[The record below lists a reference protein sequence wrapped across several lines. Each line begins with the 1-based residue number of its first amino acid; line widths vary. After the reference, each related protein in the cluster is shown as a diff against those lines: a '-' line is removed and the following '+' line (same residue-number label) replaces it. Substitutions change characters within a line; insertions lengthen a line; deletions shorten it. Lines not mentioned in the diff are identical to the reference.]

1 VYTEHQDIEWEHN
14 GMMDYD
20 REPKFY
26 GYEDLFPGF
35 SLTSIHSLDFV
46 AIDCPPCPTLPLG
59 GEFSADV
66 YMSHYSR
73 KEVSR
78 GVLKWRLDGTDE
90 YGAKKVYLS
99 GSKPITFSQY
109 SVAKVHTLNLK
120 LPDDRSVATLALWVE
135 SPDNEVLARN
145 YVNID
150 VYRDSPPRR
159 EFPDDKTCILRFDPG
174 DYVDSEWQEDW
185 PRQYAEKASGL
196 GGGTILYEV
205 NIPDGIDVSSL
216 TSVEILFEGA
226 ARAGLAKVDA
236 RMADFPWS
244 RKKPTDTPQTDST
257 KWPTDVNV
265 ILNGQL
271 IETVHFPDDPAD
283 ARGIL
288 SHACGTDPGSYGY
301 LTRVTVSGDKLS
313 DTAASMRE
321 RRVLSLAFEVP
332 ENASDRGGFALYG
345 DRMGRY
351 AVDPTIVLA
360 TSRPIDLA
368 AARASSKP
376 VVAITPVD
384 AVKPATRGGER
395 WKYTLTDPGD
405 GWNQLDFDDAG
416 WGEGASGFGHDPG
429 SLPSPQADRLR
440 TEWNTSDIW
449 LRKAFEVP
457 HPVSLARLTF
467 SHDEDVEVFLN
478 GTPVLSRKDFITE
491 YDDARLSADSLKAF
505 RQGENV
511 LAVHCRQTG
520 GGQFIDVGLTY
531 RCAPSQP

>member
-1 VYTEHQDIEWEHN
+1 
-14 GMMDYD
+14 
-20 REPKFY
+20 
-26 GYEDLFPGF
+26 
-35 SLTSIHSLDFV
+35 
-46 AIDCPPCPTLPLG
+46 
-59 GEFSADV
+59 
-66 YMSHYSR
+66 MSHYSQ
-73 KEVSR
+73 KTVSR

-99 GSKPITFSQY
+99 GSEPITFSQY
-109 SVAKVHTLNLK
+109 SVTKVHTLNLK
-120 LPDDRSVATLALWVE
+120 LPEERSVATLALWVE
-135 SPDNEVLARN
+135 SPHKEVLARN

-150 VYRDSPPRR
+150 VYGDPAPRR
-159 EFPDDKTCILRFDPG
+159 EFPDDKTGILRFDPG
-174 DYVDSEWQEDW
+174 DYVDSQWQEDW
-185 PRQYAEKASGL
+185 PRQYAEKAAGL
-196 GGGTILYEV
+196 GSGTIRYEV
-205 NIPDGIDVSSL
+205 NIPDGVDVSSL

-236 RMADFPWS
+236 RMADFSWS
-244 RKKPTDTPQTDST
+244 RKKPADYPQTDST

-265 ILNGQL
+265 ILNGKL
-271 IETVHFPDDPAD
+271 VEAVHFPDDPAD

-288 SHACGTDPGSYGY
+288 SHACGKDPGSYGY
-301 LTRVTVSGDKLS
+301 FTRVKISGDKLS
-313 DTAASMRE
+313 DIIAGMRQ
-321 RRVLSLAFEVP
+321 RQVLSLAFEVP
-332 ENASDRGGFALYG
+332 DDANDRGGFALYG

-360 TSRPIDLA
+360 TSRPIDLP

-395 WKYTLTDPGD
+395 WKYTLTPPTRGD

-416 WGEGASGFGHDPG
+416 WREGASGFGHDPG
-429 SLPSPQADRLR
+429 SLPSPQADHIR

-467 SHDEDVEVFLN
+467 SHDEDVDVFLN

-491 YDDARLSADSLKAF
+491 YDDVRLSADSLQAF
-505 RQGENV
+505 RQGKNV

-531 RCAPSQP
+531 RCVPSQP